1 MASFATH
8 DDLSSS
14 HGAGLFCKLWRYR
27 KNNISHFGWH
37 KKYKIYKIC
46 LIIIYKTLVMILTL
60 DKKSF
65 LKNHPSMS
73 FKEILL

>member
-1 MASFATH
+1 MMILALLMVQAF
-8 DDLSSS
+8 
-14 HGAGLFCKLWRYR
+14 FVKLWRYR

-60 DKKSF
+60 DIKSF

>member
-1 MASFATH
+1 MVQAFFVSF
-8 DDLSSS
+8 
-14 HGAGLFCKLWRYR
+14 GAIEKIIFL
-27 KNNISHFGWH
+27 ISVGI

-60 DKKSF
+60 DIKSF

>member
-1 MASFATH
+1 MMILALLMVQAFFVSF
-8 DDLSSS
+8 
-14 HGAGLFCKLWRYR
+14 GAIEKIIFL
-27 KNNISHFGWH
+27 ISVGI

-60 DKKSF
+60 DIKSF